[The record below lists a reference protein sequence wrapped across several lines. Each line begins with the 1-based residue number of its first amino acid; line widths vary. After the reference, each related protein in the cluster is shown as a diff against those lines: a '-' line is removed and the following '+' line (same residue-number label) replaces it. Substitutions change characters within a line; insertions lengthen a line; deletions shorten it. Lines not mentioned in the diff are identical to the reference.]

1 MAHIQE
7 VDLEKNSA
15 NSYFQFDTDAD
26 VLVEYENGDTWYA
39 RAQRWAEKNYMEPRS
54 IERVPEDERYDTS
67 LVNVCTMWLSPN
79 MVMGHFAVGI
89 LGKAIY
95 GMGVIDSMLVILFAN
110 LLGVFPV
117 CFFSCFGPVFGLR
130 QMILGRFWFGSYG
143 IRVVSAIACVSGLGW
158 ATVNVI
164 VGAELIHAAN
174 NDVPGWAGIIIIA
187 FCTFLITLFG
197 YKVVHY
203 YERYSWIPNFI
214 VYLILLGTFIHSG
227 AYVHIPM
234 GSGSAEVSGALS
246 FFSVVFGTAIS
257 WSSMAA
263 DYTVY
268 HPPTESKRKIFFAT
282 WLGLIFPS
290 VFTEW
295 ISVII
300 MSATGLDPTATDNI
314 YLNGYNDSGAGGLI
328 GAVLIPHLGDFGRFC
343 LVIMALSTVANN
355 CPNVYSFTLNIKV
368 IGRWTRVV
376 PRFLWALIG
385 AIVYAIIAIEG
396 YSHFESVL
404 NNFMNFIAYWA
415 TIYVSVALTEHFVFR
430 RGFRG
435 YNVDDYNA
443 KSMLPIGIAAIFSF
457 LCGCAGV
464 ALGMSQTWFVG
475 PLASHGDIGFELG
488 CIFTVVAM
496 LISRPLELHFFQ
508 R

>member
-1 MAHIQE
+1 MRGAGACDLLVITGFAYAVARLIRANVAGAMPHTQE
-7 VDLEKNSA
+7 LDLEKNSA
-15 NSYFQFDTDAD
+15 NSYVQFDTDTD
-26 VLVEYENGDTWYA
+26 VPVEYENGDTWYA

-54 IERVPEDERYDTS
+54 IERVPEDERHDTS
-67 LVNVCTMWLSPN
+67 LINVCTMWLSPN

-95 GMGVIDSMLVILFAN
+95 GMGVVDSMLVILFAN
-110 LLGVFPV
+110 LLGVLPV

-130 QMILGRFWFGSYG
+130 QMVLSRFWFDAYG
-143 IRVVSAIACVSGLGW
+143 IRL
-158 ATVNVI
+158 
-164 VGAELIHAAN
+164 LIHAVN
-174 NDVPGWAGIIIIA
+174 TDVPGWAGIIIIA

-234 GSGSAEVSGALS
+234 GSGSAEVSGVLS
-246 FFSVVFGTAIS
+246 FFSVVLGTAIS
-257 WSSMAA
+257 WSTMAA

-295 ISVII
+295 ISVIV
-300 MSATGLDPTATDNI
+300 MSATGLDPNATDNI

-355 CPNVYSFTLNIKV
+355 CPNVYSFTLNIK
-368 IGRWTRVV
+368 
-376 PRFLWALIG
+376 
-385 AIVYAIIAIEG
+385 G

-415 TIYVSVALTEHFVFR
+415 TIYSSVALTEHFVFR
-430 RGFRG
+430 RGFGG
-435 YNVDDYNA
+435 YNVEDYN
-443 KSMLPIGIAAIFSF
+443 KPEKLPIGFAAIFSF
-457 LCGCAGV
+457 LCGCGGV
-464 ALGMSQTWFVG
+464 ALGMSQTWFTG

-488 CIFTVVAM
+488 CIFTVVA
-496 LISRPLELHFFQ
+496 LLLSRPVEKRVFK